1 MSKKVER
8 PLKWCSIRPAFEKA
22 GGIGLFVG
30 WEHRF
35 PKVLFILLGT
45 WAIVLGPHT
54 WNSGGE

>member
-1 MSKKVER
+1 M
-8 PLKWCSIRPAFEKA
+8 FEKA

-35 PKVLFILLGT
+35 PKVVIILLGA

-54 WNSGGE
+54 WNSGGEE